1 MHLITYRKGSS
12 KPRVGALVGEAVLD
26 LGALAADLA
35 RERGTVRHGR
45 GGFPKTMLELI
56 GRGPDGLGAARE
68 ALAHGEALL
77 KRDGVGAL
85 GERKLGL
92 PADKA
97 RLEAPI
103 PRPARNVFCLGRN
116 YKEHAAERG
125 AEAPTN
131 PVYFTKAP
139 ECVLAPG
146 GKIVHHAVTQQLDY
160 EVELTVVIGT
170 AGRDIPRE
178 QALSHVFG
186 YTIVNDVTARDL
198 QKLHG
203 QWFKGKSL
211 DTFCPMGPVLV
222 TADEIP
228 DPQTLAIAM
237 RVNGETRQSSH
248 TSKMI
253 FPVDE
258 CIAVLSQGFTLLP
271 GDVIATARP
280 RASAPRSASSSR
292 PAIGS
297 RPRSRR
303 SASSPTGS
311 SRPDQSAEQIL
322 DGDCQIGEGDGRD
335 PLPALE
341 RHHLLVRVG
350 RRHAVDVHTV
360 RHQIQD
366 PGLGDGGA
374 RVERHPHPAV
384 YGQTRVCH
392 LDEEQDVGRH
402 RVRRRVKVR
411 ARTQQRH
418 IWLGLGVLFRELDG
432 VLDLDNGALVQP
444 RRPETVETVHR
455 AGVAR
460 ADRLAHD
467 DLPGDQLDRLVLGED
482 SGLAD
487 PVVLV

>member
-1 MHLITYRKGSS
+1 MRLITFRKGSS

-45 GGFPKTMLELI
+45 GGFPKTMLDLI
-56 GRGPDGLGAARE
+56 ARGPDGLAGARE
-68 ALAHGEALL
+68 ALAHGETVL

-85 GERKLGL
+85 AERKLGL

-125 AEAPTN
+125 AEAPTD

-146 GKIVHHAVTQQLDY
+146 GKIIHHAATQQLDY
-160 EVELTVVIGT
+160 EVELTAVIGT

-186 YTIVNDVTARDL
+186 YTVVNDVTARDL
-198 QKLHG
+198 QKRHG

-228 DPQTLAIAM
+228 DPQTLNITL

-258 CIAVLSQGFTLLP
+258 CIAVLSQGFTMLP
-271 GDVIATARP
+271 GDVIATGTPEGVGA
-280 RASAPRSASSSR
+280 A
-292 PAIGS
+292 
-297 RPRSRR
+297 
-303 SASSPTGS
+303 TGKFLKVG
-311 SRPDQSAEQIL
+311 DKIEAE
-322 DGDCQIGEGDGRD
+322 
-335 PLPALE
+335 
-341 RHHLLVRVG
+341 
-350 RRHAVDVHTV
+350 
-360 RHQIQD
+360 
-366 PGLGDGGA
+366 
-374 RVERHPHPAV
+374 VE
-384 YGQTRVCH
+384 
-392 LDEEQDVGRH
+392 
-402 RVRRRVKVR
+402 K
-411 ARTQQRH
+411 
-418 IWLGLGVLFRELDG
+418 IGVLANRVVAPPADG
-432 VLDLDNGALVQP
+432 A
-444 RRPETVETVHR
+444 
-455 AGVAR
+455 
-460 ADRLAHD
+460 
-467 DLPGDQLDRLVLGED
+467 
-482 SGLAD
+482 
-487 PVVLV
+487 

>member
-1 MHLITYRKGSS
+1 MHLVTYRKGSS
-12 KPRVGALVGEAVLD
+12 NPRVGALVGEAVLD

-35 RERGTVRHGR
+35 RERATVRHGR
-45 GGFPKTMLELI
+45 GGFPKTMLDLI
-56 GRGPDGLGAARE
+56 ARGPDGLAAARE

-77 KRDGVGAL
+77 KRDGVAAL
-85 GERKLGL
+85 AERKLGVA
-92 PADKA
+92 ADKA

-103 PRPARNVFCLGRN
+103 PRPTRNVFCLGRN

-125 AEAPTN
+125 AEAPTD

-160 EVELTVVIGT
+160 EVELTVVIGA

-178 QALSHVFG
+178 QALAHVFG

-198 QKLHG
+198 QKRHQ

-271 GDVIATARP
+271 GDVIATGTPEGVGAALGKFLKKGDKLEAEVDGFRADAAAPGDVRGVVDAVVDRWQRVDVLVNNAGGFATIRATEDITDAEWESILRSNLTSVFVASRAVLPVMKRQRAGRIVNVSSVVARGGAA
-280 RASAPRSASSSR
+280 RRQ
-292 PAIGS
+292 
-297 RPRSRR
+297 RR
-303 SASSPTGS
+303 S
-311 SRPDQSAEQIL
+311 
-322 DGDCQIGEGDGRD
+322 GDG
-335 PLPALE
+335 LTSI
-341 RHHLLVRVG
+341 
-350 RRHAVDVHTV
+350 RRKES
-360 RHQIQD
+360 
-366 PGLGDGGA
+366 A
-374 RVERHPHPAV
+374 RSISA
-384 YGQTRVCH
+384 
-392 LDEEQDVGRH
+392 
-402 RVRRRVKVR
+402 
-411 ARTQQRH
+411 
-418 IWLGLGVLFRELDG
+418 
-432 VLDLDNGALVQP
+432 QP
-444 RRPETVETVHR
+444 RRGAVNVGARLPITVPDEIHST
-455 AGVAR
+455 AR
-460 ADRLAHD
+460 
-467 DLPGDQLDRLVLGED
+467 
-482 SGLAD
+482 
-487 PVVLV
+487 